1 MFSLFIKELHWNS
14 TQQQKVMYI
23 RFYVCMFE
31 RQNENER
38 KASNFKSAQKLDGRV
53 AIIQS

>member
-1 MFSLFIKELHWNS
+1 
-14 TQQQKVMYI
+14 
-23 RFYVCMFE
+23 MFE

-53 AIIQS
+53 AIIQSKKHHKKHGKQLNDLKL